1 MSVSLRDFHFSA
13 EQSGA
18 IMNQFRKELGLS
30 CGKVE
35 RLTGI
40 LDDTLGN
47 FFGGDT
53 RDIKLE
59 TAFKLCVVFKI
70 PFMAYLLLMLKDADV
85 DFMDDV
91 LLYDPRQDEAI
102 PVGDHD
108 VTASS
113 VVPDSV
119 AAAAADT
126 TPPDPA
132 PTVLPAAP
140 AFDSYTREELT
151 AVLDRV
157 CACHE
162 QHVADMRANAERQ
175 QEIIYRLIEKR

>member
-59 TAFKLCVVFKI
+59 TAFKLCVAFKV

-85 DFMDDV
+85 DFMGDV

-119 AAAAADT
+119 AAVAIPVVEEPVPPLRDHDSDT
-126 TPPDPA
+126 
-132 PTVLPAAP
+132 
-140 AFDSYTREELT
+140 YTRSD
-151 AVLDRV
+151 LDLLIHWVESMYAAHINDLRD
-157 CACHE
+157 
-162 QHVADMRANAERQ
+162 QISQQ
-175 QEIIYRLIEKR
+175 QEIIRALIEKR